1 MATSRHGTQLVILG
15 TLLLFAGGC
24 KQPHQGWEPPLE
36 ETSTRFLQTQVE
48 KALRFVRSAQDD
60 VRSNPEKVEQR
71 LDGAVRALE
80 GMSRYYLPLLE
91 ARERTYDAHRFLY
104 HGERHRARSE
114 IEAVEKILDTVA
126 AAGGTSLQP
135 TMKDPLDLV
144 SEAKAAVIAKSE
156 NAPELIKSLAI
167 KLNLMALK
175 GQLELYDDWPQ
186 SEPEDI

>member
-1 MATSRHGTQLVILG
+1 LVVLG
-15 TLLLFAGGC
+15 TLLLFVGGC

-48 KALRFVRSAQDD
+48 NALRFVRSAQDD
-60 VRSNPEKVEQR
+60 VRSNPEKAEQR
-71 LDGAVRALE
+71 LLDAVRALE

-91 ARERTYDAHRFLY
+91 ARERSYDAHRFLY

-114 IEAVEKILDTVA
+114 IEAVEKILDTIA
-126 AAGGTSLQP
+126 AAGGTALQP

-144 SEAKAAVIAKSE
+144 SEAKAAVIAESE

-167 KLNLMALK
+167 KLNFMALK
-175 GQLELYDDWPQ
+175 GQLELHDDWPQ
-186 SEPEDI
+186 SDSEDI